1 MALPSSPLHSGSSS
15 ESHDPLDPFSAESL
29 QRVGNPG
36 MDINRPLAPAPEQL
50 APMPTVEAPEAT
62 AAPELTQQDAAQ
74 PDQIAQELN
83 AVAVAP
89 APVMGVGSTHTEPA
103 TVISDAAL
111 AALPPEQQVV
121 HLVALADQQGI
132 ANAFAKCRK
141 LGIDNP
147 YLLDL
152 LHDAL
157 VNAIRAHRSNFHELS
172 A

>member
-1 MALPSSPLHSGSSS
+1 
-15 ESHDPLDPFSAESL
+15 
-29 QRVGNPG
+29 
-36 MDINRPLAPAPEQL
+36 MDINRPLAAVPEHTAPT
-50 APMPTVEAPEAT
+50 PTVEAPEAT
-62 AAPELTQQDAAQ
+62 VAAPELTQQSAAQ
-74 PDQIAQELN
+74 PDQIVQEPI
-83 AVAVAP
+83 ATVVAP
-89 APVMGVGSTHTEPA
+89 APVLGTTTTHTEPA
-103 TVISDAAL
+103 TLVSDEAL

-132 ANAFAKCRK
+132 ADAFAKCRK